1 MGGRV
6 LFLGKELRWSWEG
19 GGKVE
24 EGKSCL
30 WSGGYW
36 GELSIWPGLL

>member
-1 MGGRV
+1 MGGSV